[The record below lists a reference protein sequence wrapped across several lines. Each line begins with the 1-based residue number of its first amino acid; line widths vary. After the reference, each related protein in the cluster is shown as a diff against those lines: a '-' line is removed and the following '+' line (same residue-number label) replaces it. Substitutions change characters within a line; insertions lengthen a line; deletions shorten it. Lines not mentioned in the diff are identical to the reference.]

1 MYVAR
6 GPRREPTAPDLAT
19 AHAEERILTWRRWT
33 REEPAGPAEPAEPVR
48 PPGLGRMPFEWD

>member
-33 REEPAGPAEPAEPVR
+33 REEPSEPVR